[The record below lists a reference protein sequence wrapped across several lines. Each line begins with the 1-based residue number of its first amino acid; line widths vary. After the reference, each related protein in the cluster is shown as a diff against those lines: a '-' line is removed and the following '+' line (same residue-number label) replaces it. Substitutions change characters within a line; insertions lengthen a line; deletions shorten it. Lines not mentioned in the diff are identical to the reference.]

1 MILIDAL
8 YINGGGA
15 KVLLD
20 YLISELEK
28 TDKKILYLLDERI
41 KDDSYRSEKNE
52 FIFMEPGLVNRTKFY
67 KAQKMNFNTVLCFA
81 NLPPNI
87 KITANVYTYFHQ
99 LFHLK
104 LPEEMPIFQKFIF
117 KLKTFFLKKIRGNT
131 NYWIVQTELVK
142 KAFSSKFHV
151 PAPNIL
157 ILPFY
162 PELQNIEESRRNK
175 NQYIYV
181 SNAPPHKNHVKLIDA
196 FCKFFD
202 MHKTG
207 NLILTVS
214 DVYPEIVNY
223 IDQKITLG
231 YPIKNIGFVEREELS
246 TFYSNSEFLIYPSVS
261 ESFGL
266 GLVEAIENGC
276 MVIGADL
283 PYTNAVC
290 EPTLLFDPL
299 SVDSIVE
306 ALSLSLQNNLK
317 PSINKIKNNISE
329 IISLL
334 H

>member
-41 KDDSYRSEKNE
+41 KNDAYRSKKNK
-52 FIFMEPGLVNRTKFY
+52 FIFMEAGLVNRIKFY
-67 KAQKMNFNTVLCFA
+67 KAQKINFDTVLCFA

-87 KITANVYTYFHQ
+87 RLTANVYTYFHQ

-104 LPEEMPIFQKFIF
+104 LPEEMPIFEKFIF
-117 KLKTFFLKKIRGNT
+117 KLKTFLLKKIRINT

-142 KAFSSKFHV
+142 KSFSNKFHI
-151 PAPNIL
+151 PADHIL
-157 ILPFY
+157 VLPFY
-162 PELQNIEESRRNK
+162 PELQNIEESKRNK

-181 SNAPPHKNHVKLIDA
+181 SNAPPHKNHVKLINA
-196 FCKFFD
+196 FCEFFD

-214 DVYPEIVNY
+214 NVYPEILNF
-223 IDQKITLG
+223 IDQKIALG
-231 YPIKNIGFVEREELS
+231 YPIENIGFIKREELS
-246 TFYSNSEFLIYPSVS
+246 IYYSNSEFLIYPSLA

-283 PYTNAVC
+283 PYTEAVC

-299 SVDSIVE
+299 SVDSIVA

-317 PSINKIKNNISE
+317 PSINKIRNNISE
-329 IISLL
+329 IISILN
-334 H
+334 